1 MIKLVYKISIIGG
14 NMEQLNLYNEYR
26 SAEIKLVNDKIF
38 KSLGKEILLNAA
50 RILDMTD
57 ENDNIMFT
65 DENQMG
71 ALMDFAIHELRI
83 DGKNAIEIYIETYG
97 YENEM
102 EKKVLNALRDSY
114 TSLYRIV
121 NISEDKNMLFIKDLL
136 RDVRNTRLT
145 DIGLSKSC
153 DTNMLIFTRI
163 LPFEELSMTSG
174 ASFLFEAELE
184 PKMLSLYRKTIN
196 QVIADKEANK
206 YIIFYSL
213 FKNYGLNM
221 KYNDINDVECHDE
234 NCAHEHHHHHQH

>member
-1 MIKLVYKISIIGG
+1 MIKLIYKINIIGG
-14 NMEQLNLYNEYR
+14 NMEQQNLYNEYR
-26 SAEIKLVNDKIF
+26 EAEIKLVNDKIF

-50 RILDMTD
+50 RVLDMTD

-71 ALMDFAIHELRI
+71 ALLDFAIHELRI
-83 DGKNAIEIYIETYG
+83 DGKNAIDTYIETYG
-97 YENEM
+97 FENEM
-102 EKKVLNALRDSY
+102 EKKVLKALRESY

-121 NISEDKNMLFIKDLL
+121 NISEDKNMVFIKDLL
-136 RDVRNTRLT
+136 QEVKNTRLT

-153 DTNMLIFTRI
+153 NTDMLIFTRI

-174 ASFLFEAELE
+174 ASFLFEAEIE
-184 PKMLSLYRKTIN
+184 PKMLALYKKTIN
-196 QVIADKEANK
+196 QVITDKEANK

-221 KYNDINDVECHDE
+221 KYNDITAKECHDE
-234 NCAHEHHHHHQH
+234 NCNHEHHHHHH